1 MDLNS
6 SVKENIE
13 NVKENIEYEMKMQK
27 LKEDLVKSFE
37 SYNSTLKYLAADAPI
52 ETLCLPAS
60 LVDILIGN
68 GILRI
73 YDVFNMDLAKI
84 KGIGPIRLRQLTTS
98 VNQFLSMI

>member
-1 MDLNS
+1 MDLDP

-27 LKEDLVKSFE
+27 LKEELLKSFE

-52 ETLCLPAS
+52 ETLCLSPQ
-60 LVDILIGN
+60 LVEILVSN

-73 YDVFNMDLAKI
+73 YDVFNLDLAKI
-84 KGIGPIRLRQLTTS
+84 KGIGPVRLRQLTTS
-98 VNQFLSMI
+98 LNQFLSML